1 MGSGTEKR
9 QRGDTIT
16 VRLTP
21 DERAKVDTLA
31 MERGLA
37 VSAFMRAAALGDAG
51 PRARRRLPVDQKLLR
66 KLLGEF
72 GRVGNNLNQ
81 IAHRLNAG
89 GKVSSAELNAAL
101 VAHANIRA
109 AIIKALEAPT

>member
-1 MGSGTEKR
+1 MASGTEKR

-51 PRARRRLPVDQKLLR
+51 PRAHRRLPVDRKLLL

-81 IAHRLNAG
+81 IAKTMNTG
-89 GKVSSAELNAAL
+89 GKVSAAELNAAL
-101 VAHANIRA
+101 DAHAGIRA
-109 AIIKALEAPT
+109 AIMKALEAPT